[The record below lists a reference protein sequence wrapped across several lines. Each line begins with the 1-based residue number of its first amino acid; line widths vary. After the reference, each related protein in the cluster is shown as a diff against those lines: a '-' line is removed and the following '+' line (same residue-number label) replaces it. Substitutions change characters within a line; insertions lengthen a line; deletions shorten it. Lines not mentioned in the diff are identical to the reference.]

1 VEQWLNQY
9 AAFEPWDHDPDA
21 NYNNIFYSVAVEGV
35 PTNPN
40 GKRFS
45 SSFYHFPGS
54 VTTLRFANGTTNTVQ
69 SYASTQ
75 QDFTG
80 VTDGKSFFQKF
91 CTGPS
96 ASASASAS
104 AVPSASGSIV
114 PIVSSIV
121 PSGSVVPTASGSVA
135 AASSSSSLVST
146 DNFYTAIATPSP
158 KPALQFFPEPIVK
171 AEDNSIAG
179 FLPEDRSDLAVVTL
193 PTFEPR
199 DGFTFQNVFRSLLAT
214 AKSLGKTKLIID
226 VRGNNGGIVV
236 DGFSLFKELF
246 PSMTA
251 WGGSNMAAWP
261 LFNAIGEVISGLSG
275 KELTAAL
282 QELASLSEFYY
293 GEDLQSPTE
302 QFGS

>member
-1 VEQWLNQY
+1 MSS
-9 AAFEPWDHDPDA
+9 DPDA
-21 NYNNIFYSVAVEGV
+21 NYNNIFWSVPVEGV

-45 SSFYHFPGS
+45 QYFYHFPGS
-54 VTTLRFANGTTNTVQ
+54 VTTLKFANGTTKNVL
-69 SYASTQ
+69 SYATTQ
-75 QDFTG
+75 LDFTG

-96 ASASASAS
+96 PSASASVS

-114 PIVSSIV
+114 PIVSGSFF
-121 PSGSVVPTASGSVA
+121 PFSSSSVVPSASGSVA
-135 AASSSSSLVST
+135 AASSSSLIST

-158 KPALQFFPEPIVK
+158 KPALPYFPEPIVK
-171 AEDNSIAG
+171 ADDNSIAG
-179 FLPEDRSDLAVVTL
+179 FLPEDCNDLAVITL
-193 PTFEPR
+193 PTFSPR
-199 DGFTFQNVFRSLLAT
+199 DSYTFQNVFRTLLAT

-226 VRGNNGGIVV
+226 VRGNNGGVVV

-261 LFNAIGEVISGLSG
+261 LFNAIGEVVGGLSG
-275 KELTAAL
+275 KELAAAV
-282 QELASLSEFYY
+282 QELDSVGLTEFYF
-293 GEDLQSPTE
+293 GEDLQSPVS